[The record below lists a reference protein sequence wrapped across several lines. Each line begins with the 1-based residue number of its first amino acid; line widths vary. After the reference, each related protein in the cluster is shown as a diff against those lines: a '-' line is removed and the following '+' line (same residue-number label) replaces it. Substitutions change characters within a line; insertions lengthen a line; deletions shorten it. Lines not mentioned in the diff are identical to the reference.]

1 MNQLSFSSSL
11 YILPSQS
18 QLVVT
23 SSLTLLSG
31 RQQMNR
37 QHHPG
42 GRATSGGD
50 RGPFFPLSFPS
61 FESPKSPCN
70 SPFLILALPPFWIS
84 KISISLMNLVT
95 ISKISKTATKKWL
108 RRACYVSPSFFLIFE
123 PAVIIHFQREFQV
136 CETERNSTVYHWP
149 HLFLPAD
156 SGRASVTGS
165 HITLRNISGFH
176 LHQSLEICPK

>member
-1 MNQLSFSSSL
+1 MARFQFFFGDRGGNENFRKTFGSSCTFHFCCGSFKRVVSPFSVSSLTCNFPPSQSQPVRSVTFLSNRPKRQQMNQLSFSSSL

-70 SPFLILALPPFWIS
+70 SPF
-84 KISISLMNLVT
+84 
-95 ISKISKTATKKWL
+95 
-108 RRACYVSPSFFLIFE
+108 
-123 PAVIIHFQREFQV
+123 
-136 CETERNSTVYHWP
+136 
-149 HLFLPAD
+149 
-156 SGRASVTGS
+156 
-165 HITLRNISGFH
+165 
-176 LHQSLEICPK
+176 